1 MHQVWFFD
9 DCSGWECSN
18 RFLVNETISSEQTD
32 SETDEVNTMELE
44 AILPKRLNQECFI
57 YENTTPSG
65 RTSLDKINKNSKST
79 ESHQSGWSD
88 DHVSIS
94 SSDYQT
100 SSKINKTETS
110 KSSDDLEKDH
120 GNETFT
126 SQWRHNLMMIQD
138 IARYHHFLS
147 NATKLINR

>member
-1 MHQVWFFD
+1 MHQVWIIPYDF
-9 DCSGWECSN
+9 CPLITLLVGSGLN

-57 YENTTPSG
+57 LENTASSG
-65 RTSLDKINKNSKST
+65 STSLDKININSKST
-79 ESHQSGWSD
+79 ESSWSD

-120 GNETFT
+120 GNNSIT
-126 SQWRHNLMMIQD
+126 S
-138 IARYHHFLS
+138 
-147 NATKLINR
+147 

>member
-1 MHQVWFFD
+1 
-9 DCSGWECSN
+9 
-18 RFLVNETISSEQTD
+18 
-32 SETDEVNTMELE
+32 MELE

-57 YENTTPSG
+57 YENTALSG
-65 RTSLDKINKNSKST
+65 RTSLNKINKNSKST

-120 GNETFT
+120 GNNSIT
-126 SQWRHNLMMIQD
+126 S
-138 IARYHHFLS
+138 
-147 NATKLINR
+147 

>member
-1 MHQVWFFD
+1 MITLLV
-9 DCSGWECSN
+9 GNGIN
-18 RFLVNETISSEQTD
+18 RFSVNETISSEQTD

-57 YENTTPSG
+57 LENTAPSG
-65 RTSLDKINKNSKST
+65 STSLDKININSKST
-79 ESHQSGWSD
+79 ESSWSD

-120 GNETFT
+120 GNNSIT
-126 SQWRHNLMMIQD
+126 S
-138 IARYHHFLS
+138 
-147 NATKLINR
+147 